1 MRLKFATG
9 ATAFARN
16 PMALACLMALAVVSA
31 GAHADQAAD
40 MQAKLDALQK
50 QVADLQNQM
59 NAMATKAQQQEQ
71 GQQQQAHAQAP
82 VNDGKVAAPSG
93 VQLKPG
99 DALTFQLG
107 DKSEVTLYGHVDV
120 SADSQTTGLKNAAGA
135 TGHNGW
141 VSDVSSNLSYFG
153 VRGFRQLGDDLKAV
167 FQFETEVMYA
177 ATTGTSD
184 QAPDATAQ
192 KSGLGSR
199 NSYVGLQSTSLGAI
213 KLGKT
218 DTPYKSSTGRMD
230 PFSNS
235 VADYNSIMGNT
246 GGDARAEF
254 DLRTPHSIWYE
265 SPKWSGWSFSGLI
278 SPGQNRSTD
287 GLQYALGEPDCTG
300 GNSVGPQNPASGC
313 NDGSFG
319 TAYSAALAYEMGP
332 IYATAAYEL
341 HKSVNRSG
349 DDLTPGS
356 VGIANEAAYKIGVQ
370 YTFAE
375 MTTLNFIWER
385 MKRNAIT
392 SLLDERTRN
401 GTWLAVTQ
409 KVTPNDDLNLAWAH
423 AGKTPGNPNGAPPNM
438 NGVDGSGQAVNN
450 AANQYSLG
458 YKHRFQDRK
467 VTAYAVYT
475 DLRNGEFAHYA
486 LGVSGHGIV
495 TRNKDGD
502 GATFSGYNAKA
513 ISVGL
518 TYDF

>member
-1 MRLKFATG
+1 MKLTLAKSRG
-9 ATAFARN
+9 AFALN
-16 PMALACLMALAVVSA
+16 PLALACSMAIVVASGSA
-31 GAHADQAAD
+31 RADQAAD

-50 QVADLQNQM
+50 QVLELQSQM
-59 NAMATKAQQQEQ
+59 NAMAPKVQKQEE
-71 GQQQQAHAQAP
+71 AAA
-82 VNDGKVAAPSG
+82 ASTAPS
-93 VQLKPG
+93 VRIKPG
-99 DALTFQLG
+99 DALTFQIG
-107 DKSEVTLYGHVDV
+107 DKSEVTIYGHVDV
-120 SADSQTTGLKNAAGA
+120 SADYQSNGLKNAVGA
-135 TGHNGW
+135 TGNNGW
-141 VSDVSSNLSYFG
+141 VGDISSNLSSFG
-153 VRGFRQLGDDLKAV
+153 VRGSRQLSDDLKAV

-184 QAPDATAQ
+184 QAPDGTAQ

-199 NSYVGLQSTSLGAI
+199 NSYVGLQSATMGAV

-230 PFSNS
+230 PFSNT

-265 SPKWSGWSFSGLI
+265 SPKWGGLSFSGLV

-287 GLQYALGEPDCTG
+287 GLGYAAGEPDCTG
-300 GNSVGPQNPASGC
+300 GNTVGPQNPANGC

-319 TAYSAALAYEMGP
+319 TAFSASIGYEVGP
-332 IYATAAYEL
+332 LFATAAYEL
-341 HKSVNRSG
+341 HKHVNRAG
-349 DDLTPGS
+349 DDLAPGS
-356 VGIANEAAYKIGVQ
+356 VGIANESAFKIGVQ
-370 YTFAE
+370 YTIAE
-375 MTTLNFIWER
+375 ATTLNLIWER

-392 SLLDERTRN
+392 PTLDERSRN
-401 GTWLAVTQ
+401 GIWLAVTQ
-409 KVTPNDDLNLAWAH
+409 RFSPSDELNFGWAH

-438 NGVDGSGQAVNN
+438 GGVDGSGQAVNN
-450 AANQYSLG
+450 AASQLSLG

-467 VTAYAVYT
+467 VSVYAVYT
-475 DLRNGEFAHYA
+475 DLRNSEYAHYA

-502 GATFSGYNAKA
+502 GATFSGYSAKA
-513 ISVGL
+513 LSVGL

>member
-1 MRLKFATG
+1 MKAGFLKRRP
-9 ATAFARN
+9 AFARS
-16 PMALACLMALAVVSA
+16 PLGLACAMAIGVASGSA
-31 GAHADQAAD
+31 RADAAAD
-40 MQAKLDALQK
+40 MQAKLDALQQ
-50 QVADLQNQM
+50 QVSALQAQM
-59 NAMATKAQQQEQ
+59 QAMAAASQKAP
-71 GQQQQAHAQAP
+71 AP
-82 VNDGKVAAPSG
+82 AAAPAG
-93 VQLKPG
+93 VHLKPG
-99 DALTFQLG
+99 DALTFQIG
-107 DKSEVTLYGHVDV
+107 DRSEVTLYGHVDL
-120 SADSQTTGLKNAAGA
+120 SLDYQTNGLSGAVGA
-135 TGHNGW
+135 TGNNGW
-141 VSDVSSNLSYFG
+141 LGDVSSNLSSFG
-153 VRGFRQLGDDLKAV
+153 VRGSRQLNDDLKAV

-184 QAPDATAQ
+184 QAPDGTAQ

-199 NSYVGLQSTSLGAI
+199 NSFVGLQSARLGAV

-230 PFSNS
+230 PFSNT

-265 SPKWSGWSFSGLI
+265 SPNWNGFSFAGLV

-300 GNSVGPQNPASGC
+300 GNSVGPQNPPNGC

-319 TAYSAALAYEMGP
+319 TAYSLALAYAKGP
-332 IYATAAYEL
+332 LYATAAYEL
-341 HKSVNRSG
+341 HKQVNRSG
-349 DDLTPGS
+349 DDLAPGS
-356 VGIANEAAYKIGVQ
+356 VGIANESAIKLGVQ
-370 YTFAE
+370 YTFAKA
-375 MTTLNFIWER
+375 TTVDFIWEK

-392 SLLDERTRN
+392 AALNERSRN
-401 GTWLAVTQ
+401 GTWLALTQ
-409 KVTPNDDLNLAWAH
+409 KLTPSDDINLGWAH

-438 NGVDGSGQAVNN
+438 NGVDGSGMPVSN

-458 YKHRFQDRK
+458 YKHRFDDRK
-467 VTAYAVYT
+467 VSVYAVYT
-475 DLRNGEFAHYA
+475 DLRNGEYAHYA

-502 GATFSGYNAKA
+502 GHTYGGYDAKA
-513 ISVGL
+513 VSVGL